1 MLEFKMLNETIKECD
16 DLIIT
21 RVSSENIYSVML
33 YNTTAIT
40 KLYENLKQYKRILIL
55 CEEVVVCVAK
65 IIGKEDYEFEKYNEI
80 WKNNTG
86 AWNSIIKFTDVI
98 YLGRTIK
105 DIFGEKTTIKN
116 IETVGYIN
124 NIDEF
129 NLLKREI
136 KTMYAYHIHSEL
148 SDMGLLK

>member
-1 MLEFKMLNETIKECD
+1 MLNETIKECD